1 MNRGCLGL
9 TTARWAFDLFI
20 ATYEAK
26 YERAT
31 DCLRKDRESLLTFYD
46 FPAEHWRHIRTT
58 NAIENLISS
67 VRRVSR
73 RVKHWQDGTM
83 ILRWTAAGLQEAEK
97 GFRRVRGYKDLDT
110 LEDVLRNNDRRI
122 DGESEDV
129 QAA

>member
-1 MNRGCLGL
+1 MTSGTAGL
-9 TTARWAFDLFI
+9 RMTPRRRYARLHA
-20 ATYEAK
+20 ATPGLPEVL
-26 YERAT
+26 ERM
-31 DCLRKDRESLLTFYD
+31 LS
-46 FPAEHWRHIRTT
+46 TT

-97 GFRRVRGYKDLDT
+97 GFRRVRGYKDLDI
-110 LEDVLRNNDRRI
+110 LEEVLRSNDRRI
-122 DGESEDV
+122 DGENQEV